1 MGAKLGGVFKSGS
14 ALRERVVR
22 WLGFHLI
29 HRDRG
34 ILGYHLGRCS
44 LSKKRK
50 FSATAVTWL
59 QGKAKSFFTIILAQN
74 EEFVKVKIFSA
85 NKSVQISNNFS
96 FSAQVWKYSE
106 FVHDFFMKRRYTIIG
121 MEIFSGG
128 GIFFPPGTI

>member
-1 MGAKLGGVFKSGS
+1 MGAKLGGVLKSGS

-44 LSKKRK
+44 LSKERK

-74 EEFVKVKIFSA
+74 EEFVKVKFFLRTKVYKSRTIFHFPRRCGNIRNLFMIFS
-85 NKSVQISNNFS
+85 
-96 FSAQVWKYSE
+96 
-106 FVHDFFMKRRYTIIG
+106 
-121 MEIFSGG
+121 
-128 GIFFPPGTI
+128 